1 MSGNP
6 GKYISIEKAP
16 IAESN
21 PKVKIVKN
29 RSLPFIIASED
40 NSIKYFIKTVM
51 NFLKSCGVLKAFQ
64 KTLSLH
70 LHEMKKKKY
79 SLENILANLKID
91 ALNEMQLATLK
102 ANKKDEDIILLS
114 ATGSGKTLAFL
125 LPILENLEAENKN
138 TQALIVVPSRELAMQ
153 IEQVFK
159 TMGTGNKITAT
170 YGGHKREIE
179 ENNLVQPPAVI
190 VGTPGRLGDHI
201 RRGNITID
209 SITTLVL
216 DEFDKSLELGFLE
229 EMKFILESLKNV
241 QKKILTSATE
251 AVEIPAFTSLKN
263 LERINYLNPDEGK
276 KGLAIKSVF
285 SPDKDKSETLFR
297 LMCYLGNRSTIV
309 FCNHREAVERT
320 SKLLSE
326 KGIYNEF
333 YHGGMEQQQRDSA
346 LSKFRNGTTN
356 VLVTTDLASRGLD
369 IANIRY
375 IIHYHLPLTE
385 DAFTHRN
392 GRTARMEASGT
403 AILIISEDEKLPAYI
418 DEQEDERITLPE
430 ENILPEKPKWATLF
444 IAAGKKDKIN
454 KVDIVGF
461 LTNKGQ
467 LKKED
472 IGLIE
477 VKDFFSFVAIRK
489 VKMNHVL
496 HLIKNEKIK
505 NKKVKMEVAK

>member
-1 MSGNP
+1 
-6 GKYISIEKAP
+6 
-16 IAESN
+16 
-21 PKVKIVKN
+21 
-29 RSLPFIIASED
+29 
-40 NSIKYFIKTVM
+40 
-51 NFLKSCGVLKAFQ
+51 
-64 KTLSLH
+64 
-70 LHEMKKKKY
+70 MKQKKY
-79 SLENILANLKID
+79 SIENILSNLNIE
-91 ALNEMQLATLK
+91 ALNEMQLAAVD
-102 ANKKDEDIILLS
+102 ANKKKEDIILLS

-125 LPILENLEAENKN
+125 LPILENIEENNKN
-138 TQALIVVPSRELAMQ
+138 TQALIVVPSRELAIQ

-159 TMGTGNKITAT
+159 TMGTGNKITSC
-170 YGGHKREIE
+170 YGGHKRETE

-190 VGTPGRLGDHI
+190 VGTSGRLCDHI
-201 RRGNITID
+201 RRGNITVD
-209 SITTLVL
+209 TITTLVL

-229 EMKFILESLKNV
+229 EMNFIINSLKNV
-241 QKKILTSATE
+241 QQKILTSATD
-251 AVEIPAFTSLKN
+251 AVEIPEFIGLKN
-263 LERINYLNPDEGK
+263 PVRINFLSPEDET
-276 KGLAIKSVF
+276 KGLAIKTVLSG
-285 SPDKDKSETLFR
+285 DKDKSETLFK
-297 LMCYLGNRSTIV
+297 LLCYLGNRSTIV

-320 SKLLSE
+320 SNLLSE

-333 YHGGMEQQQRDSA
+333 YHGGMEQQERDSA
-346 LSKFRNGTTN
+346 LSKFRNGTTS

-369 IANIRY
+369 IPNIRY
-375 IIHYHLPLTE
+375 IIHYHLPHTE

-403 AILIISEDEKLPAYI
+403 AILILSEEEKLPAYI
-418 DEQEDERITLPE
+418 KEEVEEITLPE
-430 ENILPEKPKWATLF
+430 EDILPEKPKWATLF
-444 IAAGKKDKIN
+444 IAAGKKDKVN

-489 VKMNHVL
+489 TKMNNTL

>member
-1 MSGNP
+1 MTN
-6 GKYISIEKAP
+6 
-16 IAESN
+16 
-21 PKVKIVKN
+21 KN
-29 RSLPFIIASED
+29 
-40 NSIKYFIKTVM
+40 
-51 NFLKSCGVLKAFQ
+51 
-64 KTLSLH
+64 
-70 LHEMKKKKY
+70 Y
-79 SLENILANLKID
+79 SLEKILANLKID
-91 ALNEMQLATLK
+91 ALNEMQQTFLK
-102 ANKKDEDIILLS
+102 AAEKDQDVILLS

-125 LPILENLEAENKN
+125 LPVLENLHEENKN

-159 TMGTGNKITAT
+159 KMGTVNKITAT

-179 ENNLVQPPAVI
+179 ENNLIEPPAVI
-190 VGTPGRLGDHI
+190 AGTPGRIGDHI
-201 RRGNITID
+201 RRGNITVD
-209 SITTLVL
+209 SVTTLVL
-216 DEFDKSLELGFLE
+216 DEFDKSLESGFLE
-229 EMKFILESLKNV
+229 EMKFIIDSLKNV

-251 AVEIPAFTSLKN
+251 AVEIPEFIGLKN
-263 LERINYLNPDEGK
+263 PQRINFINPEEGK
-276 KGLAIKSVF
+276 KALAIQTVS
-285 SPDKDKSETLFR
+285 SPEKDKSETLFK
-297 LMCYLGNRSTIV
+297 LICYLGNRSAIV
-309 FCNHREAVERT
+309 FCNHREAVERV
-320 SKLLSE
+320 SNLLSQ

-403 AILIISEDEKLPAYI
+403 AILILNEEEKLPEYI
-418 DEQEDERITLPE
+418 HEEAEPITLPE
-430 ENILPEKPKWATLF
+430 ENVLPEKPKWATLF
-444 IAAGKKDKIN
+444 IAAGKKDKVN

-461 LTNKGQ
+461 LTNKGE

-472 IGLIE
+472 IGLID

-489 VKMNHVL
+489 VKMNHLL
-496 HLIKNEKIK
+496 HLIKDQKIK